1 MSWAI
6 YYIILINVIAF
17 IVYGVDKWKARK
29 GKWRISEA
37 SLLFLA
43 FIGGSIGAYVGMQVW
58 RHKTKHLKFTLGVP
72 AILFLQI
79 LLLIYILYKF
89 RELNL

>member
-17 IVYGVDKWKARK
+17 IVYGIDKWKARK

-72 AILFLQI
+72 LILLLQI

-89 RELNL
+89 R

>member
-72 AILFLQI
+72 LILLLQI

-89 RELNL
+89 R